1 MNKIFFLLLF
11 INMFLSCK
19 SQTSVINFVDRCN
32 YNSINTSDGSTYLK
46 DVNNIYTPYV
56 GTWKWSSG
64 NKEMTLVLIKQTK
77 HHMNES
83 PFNYY
88 KDRLV
93 GYYIYKENGIIIAD
107 TSGDNLQS
115 DFEIAFSFGIT
126 CESTVNTAMFMDR
139 KKEKMITVEL
149 AILSPT
155 QMKFTGE
162 IDQHSSYVSPTKPRA
177 LYTGS
182 TFPLDMVFT
191 KQ

>member
-1 MNKIFFLLLF
+1 MS
-11 INMFLSCK
+11 LSCK
-19 SQTSVINFVDRCN
+19 SQTNIINFVDRCN

-77 HHMNES
+77 HHYNERT
-83 PFNYY
+83 FNYFE
-88 KDRLV
+88 DRLV
-93 GYYIYKENGIIIAD
+93 GYYIYKENGVVIAD
-107 TSGDNLQS
+107 TSGDNLQK
-115 DFEIAFSFGIT
+115 DFGIAVSFDIS
-126 CESTVNTAMFMDR
+126 CDSTVDTGFFVDR
-139 KKEKMITVEL
+139 KKEKVISVVLE
-149 AILSPT
+149 ILSPT
-155 QMKFTGE
+155 QMKFKGK
-162 IDQHSSYVSPTKPRA
+162 IDQHSSYVSPTKPRT